1 MKIKNGLKLRE
12 IGGTNI
18 VVAVGE
24 MASKFKGVVRLNE
37 TGTLLWKMLETDADE
52 ATLVSAML
60 EKYDVDEATAKADV
74 SAFIDMIRGAG
85 FLDE

>member
-1 MKIKNGLKLRE
+1 MV
-12 IGGTNI
+12 I
-18 VVAVGE
+18 VY
-24 MASKFKGVVRLNE
+24 SIIN
-37 TGTLLWKMLETDADE
+37 
-52 ATLVSAML
+52 VSAML